1 MIALFAHGSFL
12 FQLTKVSLSNLKI
25 VMDLCIGSPLSR
37 YSYSKKNLCSFAKV
51 SINSFGDLNFT
62 ENFMQQSVFIIDAFF
77 HRNHGLCTAYP
88 FNIIDLIDNIFGVCG
103 VSSPYFTKYIK
114 LSGSYMG
121 DSDIWNFSNS
131 LHDKLCLGSF
141 INKDSNIGYK

>member
-62 ENFMQQSVFIIDAFF
+62 EDFMQQSVFIIDAFF
-77 HRNHGLCTAYP
+77 HRNHGLCATHP
-88 FNIIDLIDNIFGVCG
+88 FNIIYLINNILGMCSIT
-103 VSSPYFTKYIK
+103 SSYFTKYIK
-114 LSGSYMG
+114 LSGSNMG
-121 DSDIWNFSNS
+121 HSDIGNFTDA

-141 INKDSNIGYK
+141 VNKDSNIGYK